1 MNRKRLKN
9 EKGSITLYVLIS
21 MFFFIIV
28 VFGIYFNTN
37 SKMQKQNKEIEQIQK
52 QYEKENINDVYE
64 KAEDKYVKNN

>member
-1 MNRKRLKN
+1 MNRNKLKK

-21 MFFFIIV
+21 MFFFIVI
-28 VFGIYFNTN
+28 VFGVYFNTN
-37 SKMQKQNKEIEQIQK
+37 SKIQKQNKEIEKIQK